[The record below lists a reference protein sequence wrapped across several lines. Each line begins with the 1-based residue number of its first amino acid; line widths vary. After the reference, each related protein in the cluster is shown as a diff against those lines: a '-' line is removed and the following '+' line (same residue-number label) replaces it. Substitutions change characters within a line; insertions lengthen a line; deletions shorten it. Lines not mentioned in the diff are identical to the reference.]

1 MASQDQALNLVGVL
15 AALPSSTDIYGTRP
29 DSLLRGLEVVALEH
43 VPTGTRGVSNTG
55 REGLKALAS
64 VPAVQIAELDQPAS
78 PTTGQLE
85 AASGGH
91 EATQRTFHPFPR
103 LPPEL
108 RLQIWAW
115 SFTPRVVELHTR
127 RTHYADFDRHGGGP
141 TRWLSLSR
149 NPAALAVSAEARAA
163 ALEFYT
169 VAIPLAAPLAP
180 SQTLERPGDLLSDRD
195 RVLYVNLENDTVA
208 VLGDPSFDRLVRLLN
223 WFRDHDKA
231 SSAAKAA
238 HRRREAG
245 GGSYGA
251 GRGLRRL
258 ALSVAPW
265 AHASGSRTLCVY
277 ARTVYADLDEFI
289 MFMYAEGTP
298 PDSWEGGMVMLA
310 ECGDSDH
317 FKRFV
322 VGRGMQF
329 REGTGWMKVGMNEL
343 RVMDIRFEEGW
354 C

>member
-1 MASQDQALNLVGVL
+1 MASQEQTLNLLGVL
-15 AALPSSTDIYGTRP
+15 AALPSSTDIYGTRS
-29 DSLLRGLEVVALEH
+29 DSLQGLEVVALEH
-43 VPTGTRGVSNTG
+43 VPTGSRGASNAG
-55 REGLKALAS
+55 RESLKALSS
-64 VPAVQIAELDQPAS
+64 VPAVLVAELEQPGT

-85 AASGGH
+85 ALGPGQ
-91 EATQRTFHPFPR
+91 EATRRAFHPFPR

-108 RLQIWAW
+108 RLQIWAL

-127 RTHYADFDRHGGGP
+127 RTHYADHDRHGGGP
-141 TRWLSLSR
+141 TKWLSRSR

-180 SQTLERPGDLLSDRD
+180 GQMLERPGDLLSGRD

-208 VLGDPSFDRLVRLLN
+208 VLGDPSFDRLTRLLT

-231 SSAAKAA
+231 SSAARA
-238 HRRREAG
+238 HRRREVG

-265 AHASGSRTLCVY
+265 AHPSGSRTLRVY
-277 ARTVYADLDEFI
+277 ARTVYADLDEFV

-298 PDSWEGGMVMLA
+298 PDSWEGGMVLLA

-317 FKRFV
+317 YKRFL

-343 RVMDIRFEEGW
+343 RVMDIWFEEGW